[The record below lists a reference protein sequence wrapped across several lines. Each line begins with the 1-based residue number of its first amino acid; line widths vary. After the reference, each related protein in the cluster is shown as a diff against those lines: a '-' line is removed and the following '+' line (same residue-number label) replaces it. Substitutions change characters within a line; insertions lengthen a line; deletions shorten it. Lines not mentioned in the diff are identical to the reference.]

1 MDLNFSYLYKYIDIH
16 RATVYYFHWSIKSIA
31 DLTLSK
37 PFENGFKVEINA
49 IELHAH
55 INS

>member
-1 MDLNFSYLYKYIDIH
+1 MDPIGIG
-16 RATVYYFHWSIKSIA
+16 ATVYYFHWSIKSIA

-49 IELHAH
+49 IDVHAH